1 MQIQLGIDRRI
12 IAYYTP
18 TPMSLVGQVIH
29 YFDTYLSSEFNES
42 DASIAQL
49 ITVAYLEQRMPLSQL
64 MNTWQSNI
72 NYVYL
77 MQHTRMTLD
86 SLRVFIERKRNI
98 LLNHLEA
105 ISQACGKPHFGAEN
119 FELYLMDIYR

>member
-1 MQIQLGIDRRI
+1 MQIQLGIDRRA

-18 TPMSLVGQVIH
+18 TPVSLVGQVEH
-29 YFDTYLSSEFNES
+29 YFDTYLSGVFNES
-42 DASIAQL
+42 DASLAQL

-64 MNTWQSNI
+64 INSWQSNI

-77 MQHTRMTLD
+77 MQHTRITRD
-86 SLRVFIERKRNI
+86 SLRDFIERKRNI

-119 FELYLMDIYR
+119 FELYLMEVYR

>member
-1 MQIQLGIDRRI
+1 MQIQLGIDRRV

-18 TPMSLVGQVIH
+18 TPVSLVGQVVR
-29 YFDTYLSSEFNES
+29 YFDTYLSGAFNES
-42 DASIAQL
+42 DAALAQL

-64 MNTWQSNI
+64 MNSWQSNI

-77 MQHTRMTLD
+77 MQHTRVTRD
-86 SLRVFIERKRNI
+86 SIKCFIERKRTI
-98 LLNHLEA
+98 LLDHLEA

-119 FELYLMDIYR
+119 FELYLMDVYR

>member
-18 TPMSLVGQVIH
+18 TPMSLVGQVTN
-29 YFDTYLSSEFNES
+29 YFDTYLSDEFNES
-42 DASIAQL
+42 DSSFAQL

-64 MNTWQSNI
+64 INSWQSNI

-77 MQHTRMTLD
+77 IQHTRLTLD
-86 SLRVFIERKRNI
+86 LLKEFIERKRNI

-105 ISQACGKPHFGAEN
+105 ISRACGKPHFGAEN
-119 FELYLMDIYR
+119 FDFYLMDIYR